1 MVAWIRV
8 AVVSLRGCAP
18 QIVQAALALSAAVV
32 VWAGCARRSE
42 PASPRQRIEQA
53 TTQTSASCAQCHAD
67 VHAAW
72 SATDHANANRPV
84 SERERAAFTM
94 TRLIA
99 GGGSKFELG
108 WEDGHPTMTVLATGG
123 APQAHRVEAILGAKP
138 LWQPLVSAPGGRW
151 QPTDMAFDPEKQEWF
166 NVFGHEQRHPGEWG
180 HWTGRGMNWNSMCAQ
195 CHMTG
200 YQKNYHPETDRYT
213 STWVEHGVGCIQ
225 CHGPMPAGHGQ
236 PASGAKRAATAAA
249 PAPFHGDRTRM
260 MQTCAPCHARNE
272 PLTANFQPGDDYHD
286 HFRVTLPLDPAVF
299 YPDGQQRDEVFNWT
313 SVLLSR
319 MGHAGVTCLDCHDP
333 HSTKTILPVA
343 NNQLCL
349 QCHAAPGRTL
359 PSGIRAVPIDPV
371 AHSHHAEG
379 SAGNSCVACHMP
391 TTTYMQRAPRHD
403 HGWLRPDPLL
413 TKELGIPNACNRCHT
428 DQTAEWAIANT
439 DAWYGAKMESH
450 QRARTRAVAAAQAH
464 APTALESL
472 LTMLATEDVPA
483 WRATL
488 IDLVGGYR
496 PLSAEARRVV
506 QASLDAPHP
515 LERAAAV
522 RVLGASPDN
531 AELVT
536 PQLHDPKRAVRIE
549 AEWAL
554 SASLPPDSAERAEL
568 DAYLALALDQPAGR
582 VRLGQD
588 LANRGRLADAERE
601 MRLAANWDPNSAGI
615 FDALGYVLDA
625 RDQPL
630 DAAAQFFRAAQLNPR
645 DADSAFRAGLDF
657 AAGGRPENAEMAF
670 RLAVQRD
677 PNFARAWYNLG
688 LLLAQA
694 ERLPEA
700 IEALEKAESLDRAT
714 ADYPYA
720 LATVLWRAGD
730 RAGAAAAARRTL
742 TLDPNRSGLQA
753 ILPSLRH

>member
-1 MVAWIRV
+1 
-8 AVVSLRGCAP
+8 
-18 QIVQAALALSAAVV
+18 
-32 VWAGCARRSE
+32 
-42 PASPRQRIEQA
+42 
-53 TTQTSASCAQCHAD
+53 
-67 VHAAW
+67 
-72 SATDHANANRPV
+72 
-84 SERERAAFTM
+84 
-94 TRLIA
+94 
-99 GGGSKFELG
+99 
-108 WEDGHPTMTVLATGG
+108 
-123 APQAHRVEAILGAKP
+123 
-138 LWQPLVSAPGGRW
+138 
-151 QPTDMAFDPEKQEWF
+151 
-166 NVFGHEQRHPGEWG
+166 
-180 HWTGRGMNWNSMCAQ
+180 
-195 CHMTG
+195 
-200 YQKNYHPETDRYT
+200 
-213 STWVEHGVGCIQ
+213 
-225 CHGPMPAGHGQ
+225 
-236 PASGAKRAATAAA
+236 
-249 PAPFHGDRTRM
+249 
-260 MQTCAPCHARNE
+260 
-272 PLTANFQPGDDYHD
+272 
-286 HFRVTLPLDPAVF
+286 
-299 YPDGQQRDEVFNWT
+299 
-313 SVLLSR
+313 
-319 MGHAGVTCLDCHDP
+319 
-333 HSTKTILPVA
+333 
-343 NNQLCL
+343 
-349 QCHAAPGRTL
+349 
-359 PSGIRAVPIDPV
+359 
-371 AHSHHAEG
+371 
-379 SAGNSCVACHMP
+379 
-391 TTTYMQRAPRHD
+391 
-403 HGWLRPDPLL
+403 
-413 TKELGIPNACNRCHT
+413 
-428 DQTAEWAIANT
+428 
-439 DAWYGAKMESH
+439 
-450 QRARTRAVAAAQAH
+450 
-464 APTALESL
+464 
-472 LTMLATEDVPA
+472 MLATEDVPA